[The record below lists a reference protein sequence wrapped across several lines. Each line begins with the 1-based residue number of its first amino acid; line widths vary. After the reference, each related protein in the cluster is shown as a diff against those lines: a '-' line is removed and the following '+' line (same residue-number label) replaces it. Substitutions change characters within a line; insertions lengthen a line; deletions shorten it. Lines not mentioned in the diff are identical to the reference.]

1 MYSYVNRLNWM
12 QFASYGIVGSQS
24 GRRPACLLRRYVTSQ
39 DFGNHFAGEK
49 RSIPSSL
56 QAKTIHVSLGYEMGP
71 FWWKE
76 TFSLVRGSRLKRA
89 SSANRWE
96 TLPIDRSVH
105 QECSSW
111 RTSLFVVTTT
121 RPFAVGG
128 MQFFKGK
135 PTYRLLP

>member
-1 MYSYVNRLNWM
+1 MELLEVKVAGGQPVYSDVM
-12 QFASYGIVGSQS
+12 
-24 GRRPACLLRRYVTSQ
+24 LRRKTLATILQVK
-39 DFGNHFAGEK
+39 K
-49 RSIPSSL
+49 RAIPPSL
-56 QAKTIHVSLGYEMGP
+56 QAKTIDVCLGYEMGP